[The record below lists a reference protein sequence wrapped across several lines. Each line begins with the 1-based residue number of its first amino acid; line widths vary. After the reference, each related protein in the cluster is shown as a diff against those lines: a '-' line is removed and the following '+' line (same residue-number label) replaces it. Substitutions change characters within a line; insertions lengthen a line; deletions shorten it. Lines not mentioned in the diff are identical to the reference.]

1 MSPPGPPPLSLT
13 VVMPLYNEASTVRTS
28 VDRLLAT
35 VLPVNLEVIVVDDG
49 SSDGG
54 ADTLTDLVDSGSIRL
69 IRHAQNRGKGAAV
82 RTGIARASGDVLTI
96 LDADLESNPE
106 DFRELLIPIIE
117 DGEEVVYGIRVFSAH
132 SAHSFVFVMGNKLIN
147 FWASLLFNAWLSDVE
162 TCFKMA
168 RTEIWR
174 RNDLKSDGFGIEA
187 EVTAKFL
194 RAGYGIYE
202 VPIRYKA
209 RSTAQGKKMKARD
222 GIEAL
227 AILLKVRLF
236 G

>member
-1 MSPPGPPPLSLT
+1 MSAPDACPQSLT
-13 VVMPLYNEASTVRTS
+13 VVMPLYNEAATVRTS

-35 VLPVNLEVIVVDDG
+35 VLPVDVELIVVDDG

-54 ADTLTDLVDSGSIRL
+54 ADTLIDLVDSGTIRL
-69 IRHAQNRGKGAAV
+69 IRHPKNRGKGAAV
-82 RTGIARASGDVLTI
+82 RTGIAHATGELLTI

-106 DFRELLIPIIE
+106 DFRELLTPIIE
-117 DGEEVVYGIRVFSAH
+117 DGEEVVYGTRVFSAH
-132 SAHSFVFVMGNKLIN
+132 SAHSFIFVMGNKLIN

-168 RTEIWR
+168 RTETWR
-174 RNDLKSDGFGIEA
+174 RIALSSEGFGIEA
-187 EVTAKFL
+187 ESTAKFL
-194 RAGYGIYE
+194 RAGLGIYE

-209 RSTAQGKKMKARD
+209 RGKTQGKKMRAKD
-222 GIEAL
+222 GIVAL
-227 AILLKVRLF
+227 AILLKVRLV